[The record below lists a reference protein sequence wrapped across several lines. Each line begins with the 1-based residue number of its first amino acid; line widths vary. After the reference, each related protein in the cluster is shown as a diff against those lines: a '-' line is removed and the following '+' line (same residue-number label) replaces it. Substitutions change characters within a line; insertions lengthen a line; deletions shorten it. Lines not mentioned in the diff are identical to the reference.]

1 MAAVVGTYQLQL
13 VNGPEVML
21 KSLKHIQHAGK
32 TLNAH
37 THTHRENLKS
47 LINDTLKSRK
57 TYLKISH
64 PNRFKDF
71 IHKI

>member
-21 KSLKHIQHAGK
+21 KSLKRIQHAGK
-32 TLNAH
+32 TLKAQ
-37 THTHRENLKS
+37 THTENLKS
-47 LINDTLKSRK
+47 LINDMLKSRK